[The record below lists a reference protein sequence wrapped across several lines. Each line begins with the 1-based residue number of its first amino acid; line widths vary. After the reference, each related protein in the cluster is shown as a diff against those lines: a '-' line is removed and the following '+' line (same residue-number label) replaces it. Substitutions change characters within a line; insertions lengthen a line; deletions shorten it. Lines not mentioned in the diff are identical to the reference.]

1 MINILTISRAAWK
14 IAARISKWTIA
25 VYINE
30 QLLQNMIDSTPGR
43 ILQQFS

>member
-14 IAARISKWTIA
+14 IA

-30 QLLQNMIDSTPGR
+30 QLLQNMIDSTAGR